1 MDARPALLRILLAA
15 GLLAMPPMAN
25 AQATQRCIG
34 ADGSTVYTD
43 RPCADLGAIK
53 RLPPPPPAGST
64 LSAFRNSC
72 PRRLSDLVHEVSAAI
87 DSRDV
92 NRLASVYL
100 WSGVSTASANS
111 VLDRLEAIV
120 ERPLVDI
127 VPIRHDPLPVPV
139 TSDTMDPADET
150 APVTDAPPTPD
161 YMRRPTGLRVVQ
173 TLRNSATPSNTT
185 FGLRR
190 SYNCFWITL

>member
-15 GLLAMPPMAN
+15 GLLAMPSMAN

-53 RLPPPPPAGST
+53 RLPPPPAAGST

-127 VPIRHDPLPVPV
+127 VPIRPDPLPVA
-139 TSDTMDPADET
+139 SDTPDET
-150 APVTDAPPTPD
+150 NATAPIAEEPPPIHYTP
-161 YMRRPTGLRVVQ
+161 RPTGLRIVQ

>member
-1 MDARPALLRILLAA
+1 MLLAA
-15 GLLAMPPMAN
+15 GIIGTPLAAT
-25 AQATQRCIG
+25 AQGTQRCV
-34 ADGSTVYTD
+34 APDGSTIYTD
-43 RPCADLGAIK
+43 RRCEDLGAVN
-53 RLPPPPPAGST
+53 RLPPAPAAGST

-100 WSGVSTASANS
+100 WSGVSNTGANRI
-111 VLDRLEAIV
+111 LDRLEAIV

-127 VPIRHDPLPVPV
+127 VPIRPTPLPVV
-139 TSDTMDPADET
+139 EEAVDDATNGEPAVGEQ
-150 APVTDAPPTPD
+150 PPAA
-161 YMRRPTGLRVVQ
+161 YAQRPTRLRVVQ
-173 TLRNSATPSNTT
+173 TLRNSATPSDTT
-185 FGLRR
+185 FDLRR

>member
-64 LSAFRNSC
+64 LSAFRTSC

-127 VPIRHDPLPVPV
+127 VPIRPDPLPAA
-139 TSDTMDPADET
+139 TDTPDET
-150 APVTDAPPTPD
+150 NGARSITDEPPPTHYTP
-161 YMRRPTGLRVVQ
+161 RPTGLRIVQ

>member
-127 VPIRHDPLPVPV
+127 VPIRPDPLPVA
-139 TSDTMDPADET
+139 SDTPDGTNGA
-150 APVTDAPPTPD
+150 APIAEEPPPIHYTP
-161 YMRRPTGLRVVQ
+161 RPTGLRIVQ